1 MKFWGKRGQVAQKR
15 VLPFEAMLHHMVVPM
30 FMLNEEGIVVFWN
43 EACAG
48 LTGLAAREVL
58 GTREHWRGFYPQERP
73 CLADLVLKGAQDK
86 AGALYAAHSDK
97 LAEDGRMLAQNWCDL
112 PLGKRRYL
120 RIDAGPVRGP
130 DGETRFV
137 VETLQDLT
145 AMKEAEALIASER
158 ETVASQQHSVM
169 EALGQGLEA
178 LAHGDLQ
185 NRLTSPFPGEYDVL
199 RRNFNAALAGLT
211 ETMQAVRGN
220 GGSVRGSAREM
231 AHAADD
237 LAQGTAQTENALH
250 RTSEALGLLTDTA
263 SKAADGTSEAR
274 RVVTSARKEAEQ
286 SGGVVREAVNAMGEI
301 EASSRQI
308 GNIIGVID
316 EIAFQTNL
324 LALNAG
330 VEAARAGDAGRGF
343 AVVATEVRA
352 LAQRSADAA
361 KEIKALVSTSGT
373 QVEAGVRLVGEA
385 GAALTRIVS
394 HVEQLNQM
402 IGVIAESA
410 RQQTAGLSDMDKALM
425 QMNEVR
431 GKNARLVEQ
440 AAAASHALND
450 DAEALDILLAKF
462 KLAEEAE
469 PRFRRVPVLQGH

>member
-1 MKFWGKRGQVAQKR
+1 MSFWSKRGLDAGTR
-15 VLPFEAMLHHMVVPM
+15 ELPFEVILHHMVVPM
-30 FMLNEEGIVVFWN
+30 FVLNAKGEVVFWN
-43 EACAG
+43 EACAE
-48 LTGLAAREVL
+48 LTGLPAHEVM
-58 GTREHWRGFYPQERP
+58 GTSNHWRGFYQQARP
-73 CLADLVLKGAQDK
+73 CLADLVLQGAQER
-86 AGALYAAHSDK
+86 AGALYAAHSDQAAK
-97 LAEDGRMLAQNWCDL
+97 DGRMLAQNWCDL
-112 PLGKRRYL
+112 PCGKRRYL
-120 RIDAGPVRGP
+120 RIDAGPLRGP
-130 DGETRFV
+130 DGETNFV

-145 AMKEAEALIASER
+145 AIKEAEAQIIAER
-158 ETVASQQHSVM
+158 EAVARQQHSVM
-169 EALGQGLEA
+169 ESLGHGLEA
-178 LAHGDLQ
+178 LARGDLQ
-185 NRLTSPFPGEYDVL
+185 NQLTTAFPGEYDRL
-199 RRNFNAALAGLT
+199 RKNFNAALEQLA

-220 GGSVRGSAREM
+220 SGGVRASARQM
-231 AHAADD
+231 AQSADD
-237 LAQGTAQTENALH
+237 LARGTTQTENALC
-250 RTSEALGLLTDTA
+250 RTAEAMELITSSA
-263 SKAADGTSEAR
+263 RNAANGTSEAS

-361 KEIKALVSTSGT
+361 KEIKALVSTSGA

-385 GAALTRIVS
+385 GAALTRIVT
-394 HVEQLNQM
+394 HVEQLNGM
-402 IGVIAESA
+402 INAVADAA
-410 RQQTAGLSDMDKALM
+410 RQQGTGLTDMDKALA

-440 AAAASHALND
+440 ANAASHALNE
-450 DAEALDILLAKF
+450 DAETLEGLLLKFRLAGGTVSRPTRETALVI
-462 KLAEEAE
+462 
-469 PRFRRVPVLQGH
+469 